1 MTERHIEYVLTIV
14 REGSITAASRKLY
27 VSQPSLSQTI
37 KLIERNLGAEIFNR
51 RTEPISITP
60 AGEMYIEAARKVLA
74 IEEALRQ
81 EIRRMNRDAV

>member
-1 MTERHIEYVLTIV
+1 MTERHIEYVLTIA
-14 REGSITAASRKLY
+14 REGSITTASRKLY

>member
-1 MTERHIEYVLTIV
+1 MTERHIEYVLTIA

-60 AGEMYIEAARKVLA
+60 AGKMYIEAARKVLA